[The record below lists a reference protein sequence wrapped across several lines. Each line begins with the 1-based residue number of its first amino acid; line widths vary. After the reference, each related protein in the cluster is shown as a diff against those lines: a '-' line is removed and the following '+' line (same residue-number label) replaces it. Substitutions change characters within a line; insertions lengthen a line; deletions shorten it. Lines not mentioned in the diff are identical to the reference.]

1 MKNKDFG
8 SNWLDDVE
16 LPAKELVK
24 GLLKPVDFARGEF
37 IHRTG
42 DKADKLFFIEQGK
55 VRINK
60 LSEQGKELLI
70 VDLISQQWFGFI
82 GCFGSGFR
90 PNDAIALENT
100 SLLLLS
106 KKHLDGAIQQF
117 PSIALSA
124 ANFLAKY
131 VEIYGRVY
139 EHSVFKPL
147 DERLKITLEKLCQFQ
162 NSNCINISQH
172 DLAAML
178 GVTKEAIGINLNAL
192 KSQGIVALGYRKV
205 EFLKNN

>member
-1 MKNKDFG
+1 MMKNNGFATD
-8 SNWLDDVE
+8 WLENVE
-16 LPAKELVK
+16 LPAKNLIYE
-24 GLLKPVDFARGEF
+24 LLKPVHFTKDEF
-37 IHRTG
+37 VHRAG
-42 DKADKLFFIEQGK
+42 DKADGLFFIEHGK

-70 VDLISQQWFGFI
+70 VDLLSQQWFGFI
-82 GCFGSGFR
+82 GCFGSGIR
-90 PNDAIALENT
+90 PNDAIALEDT
-100 SLLLLS
+100 TILLLS
-106 KKHLDGAIQQF
+106 RKNLDITMQQF
-117 PSIALSA
+117 PSIAISA

-147 DERLKITLEKLCQFQ
+147 DERLTLTLKKLCQFQ
-162 NSNCINISQH
+162 NSQCINISQH

-192 KSQGIVALGYRKV
+192 KAKGIVALGYRKI
-205 EFLKNN
+205 ELFK